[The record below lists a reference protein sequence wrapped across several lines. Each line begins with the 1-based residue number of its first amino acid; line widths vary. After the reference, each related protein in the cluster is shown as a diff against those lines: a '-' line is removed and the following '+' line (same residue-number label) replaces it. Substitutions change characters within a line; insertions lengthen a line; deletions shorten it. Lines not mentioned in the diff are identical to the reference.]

1 MVKTLVPTETGRILS
16 TCSVLQVASAAAQF
30 EQARSAD
37 KDQGEATVLKWPLEG
52 VLVGQKYF
60 IATLG
65 TVFVSK
71 LRRYIK
77 KKYQKRWIKISPIQS
92 RNVLDFLTEIV
103 LNKRK

>member
-1 MVKTLVPTETGRILS
+1 MVKKLVPTETGRILS
-16 TCSVLQVASAAAQF
+16 TCSVLQVAYAAAQF

-60 IATLG
+60 IVTLS

-71 LRRYIK
+71 LRRYVK
-77 KKYQKRWIKISPIQS
+77 KIPEKMDQEKSYTIQERTWLFD
-92 RNVLDFLTEIV
+92 RNRVE
-103 LNKRK
+103 